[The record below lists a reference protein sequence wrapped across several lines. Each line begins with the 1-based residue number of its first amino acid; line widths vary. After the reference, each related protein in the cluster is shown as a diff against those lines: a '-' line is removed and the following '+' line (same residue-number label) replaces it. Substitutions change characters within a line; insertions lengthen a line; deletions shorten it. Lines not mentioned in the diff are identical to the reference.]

1 LAKHGDEVIA
11 ADEQM
16 LGAPSLTAGVD
27 LDCDVFMGHEF
38 AAEVLEAGPS
48 VLGDHEGDQ
57 HAVRIGLRPDRF
69 ASSLHAIAEGVIDVT
84 PMITGEVGLDGVDAT
99 FDELSDPN
107 RHCKIVVTP

>member
-1 LAKHGDEVIA
+1 MSSWATSLPRRCLR
-11 ADEQM
+11 
-16 LGAPSLTAGVD
+16 LGHPFWGIMKEISTQ
-27 LDCDVFMGHEF
+27 F
-38 AAEVLEAGPS
+38 ALGYDPAE
-48 VLGDHEGDQ
+48 
-57 HAVRIGLRPDRF
+57 F